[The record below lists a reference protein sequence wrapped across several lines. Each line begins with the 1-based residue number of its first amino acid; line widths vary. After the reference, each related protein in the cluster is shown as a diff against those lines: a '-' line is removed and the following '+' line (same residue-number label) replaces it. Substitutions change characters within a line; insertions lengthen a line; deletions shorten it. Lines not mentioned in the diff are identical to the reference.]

1 MWPLLIPSYRLL
13 QSFDHSLIL
22 ILCYYIIAKMLL
34 LKCRSHCIIP
44 LTISLQCLLIK
55 LRIQFSLRLLKLS
68 VSFFLLT
75 SSLSYLSFC
84 FYTPTLSKTVP
95 CAIISPSF
103 SQSILYIFFFITSI
117 STWNYV
123 LYWLIWVFFMCI
135 PF

>member
-1 MWPLLIPSYRLL
+1 MWSLFIPSYRLL

-34 LKCRSHCIIP
+34 LKCRSYCIIP

-55 LRIQFSLRLLKLS
+55 LRIQFSLKLLRPS
-68 VSFFLLT
+68 MSCFLLT
-75 SSLSYLSFC
+75 SSLSYPSFC
-84 FYTPTLSKTVP
+84 FYTPTLSETVP
-95 CAIISPSF
+95 WPIISSSF
-103 SQSILYIFFFITSI
+103 SQSTLYIFFFITFI

-123 LYWLIWVFFMCI
+123 LYWLIWMFLMYI